1 MKRGKKMRRA
11 DPVNPGLR
19 TLDSGLQPL
28 DSRLQTLDSAA
39 GGFTL
44 LEVMVALAVL
54 AIGIVTALELFAGSL
69 RLGTKASHHTQ
80 AAIYAQNV
88 MDRLFAQSTLDDG
101 EESGDIPG
109 GYVWWAQVHE
119 IHPDEKRT
127 RLQPERQSP
136 TDFIHLKEIEV
147 RVSWQEGRGQQAL
160 VLHSLRTLTEQP
172 NQ

>member
-1 MKRGKKMRRA
+1 MRRA

-101 EESGDIPG
+101 EESGDIPVDMSG
-109 GYVWWAQVHE
+109 GHGCRRF
-119 IHPDEKRT
+119 ILT
-127 RLQPERQSP
+127 RSVRGSSP
-136 TDFIHLKEIEV
+136 SAK
-147 RVSWQEGRGQQAL
+147 
-160 VLHSLRTLTEQP
+160 
-172 NQ
+172 